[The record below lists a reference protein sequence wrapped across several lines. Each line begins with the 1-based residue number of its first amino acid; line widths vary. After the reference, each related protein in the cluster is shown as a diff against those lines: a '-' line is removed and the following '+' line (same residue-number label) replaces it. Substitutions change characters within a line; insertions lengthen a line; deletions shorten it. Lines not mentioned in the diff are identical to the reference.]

1 MRILV
6 TIGLAA
12 LCVPVWAAM
21 PAAEQNRLVKQYCAV
36 CHTDAAMN
44 GGLSL
49 QHYDAAKHDPALAAM
64 ILSKLN
70 AGAMGAAGNGVPD
83 KAEQE
88 AWLASTKEQAA
99 GATEWFVS
107 RDDGL
112 LSASIARVVP
122 SRRPDVKE
130 SPIYRIRIAC
140 NTVSGVGQMQLTWSP
155 QPQTGR
161 TMTASVDREAPVE
174 YRIEGKESMGNGAT
188 VETGH
193 ASVLLSD
200 GGKLGFPNHSLT
212 VRELFPAEI
221 VEFPFSDLDQKTRTD
236 LSACFSRR

>member
-1 MRILV
+1 MRIWLTV
-6 TIGLAA
+6 GFATLY
-12 LCVPVWAAM
+12 VPVWAAM
-21 PAAEQNRLVKQYCAV
+21 PAAEQNALVKLYCAV

-49 QHYDAAKHDPALAAM
+49 QHYDAAKRDPTLAAM

-83 KAEQE
+83 KAAQG

-99 GATEWFVS
+99 GAEEWFVS
-107 RDDGL
+107 REDGL
-112 LSASIARVVP
+112 VSASIVREVP
-122 SRRPDVKE
+122 SRRPDVNE
-130 SPIYRIRIAC
+130 SPIYRVLIAC

-161 TMTASVDREAPVE
+161 TMTASVDHNAPVE

-188 VETGH
+188 VQTGH
-193 ASVLLSD
+193 ASVLLND
-200 GGKLGFPNHSLT
+200 GRKPSFPNHSLT
-212 VRELFPAEI
+212 VRELFAGET
-221 VEFPFSDLDQKTRTD
+221 VEFPFSTLDQKTRTE
-236 LSACFSRR
+236 LRSCF

>member
-1 MRILV
+1 MRIWL
-6 TIGLAA
+6 IAGLATMY
-12 LCVPVWAAM
+12 VPVRAAM
-21 PAAEQNRLVKQYCAV
+21 PAPEQNALVKQYCTV

-49 QHYDAAKHDPALAAM
+49 QHYDAAKRDPTLAAM
-64 ILSKLN
+64 MLSKLN

-83 KAEQE
+83 KAAQE
-88 AWLASTKEQAA
+88 AWFASTKEQAA
-99 GATEWFVS
+99 GAEEWFAS
-107 RDDGL
+107 REDGL
-112 LSASIARVVP
+112 VSASIVREVP

-130 SPIYRIRIAC
+130 SPIYRVKIAC

-161 TMTASVDREAPVE
+161 TMTASVDRNAPVE

-188 VETGH
+188 VQSGH

-200 GGKLGFPNHSLT
+200 GGQLGFPNHSLT
-212 VRELFPAEI
+212 VRELFAGET
-221 VEFPFSDLDQKTRTD
+221 VEFPFSALDQKTRTE
-236 LSACFSRR
+236 LRRCF